1 MIQRFL
7 RSENKKDIVIVVITI
22 ILIIGGLA
30 YDFTKKLHKESLP
43 VTQVQDIDIN
53 SLKEKFPEDTEGDL
67 KRLSNEIK
75 KAKEEKAPTYRYY
88 TRSQEESDKKAQ
100 EYASK
105 QKADRIIKTTTTKEI
120 IGENKN
126 AGNDNEKDENKKTDQ
141 IIENN
146 YYAVNMEK
154 KHRVTVG
161 AAHIDKNSYITVGYQ
176 NRDVQY
182 TTFYSPTSGNV
193 GVGVNITIAKW

>member
-146 YYAVNMEK
+146 YYAVNTEK
-154 KHRVTVG
+154 KHRVAVG

>member
-1 MIQRFL
+1 MIREFL
-7 RSENKKDIVIVVITI
+7 RSENKKDIVIAIITI

-30 YDFTKKLHKESLP
+30 YGFTKKLNKEPPP
-43 VTQVQDIDIN
+43 VTQVQDTDVN
-53 SLKEKFPEDTEGDL
+53 SLREKFPDDSEKDL

-88 TRSQEESDKKAQ
+88 TRTQEEADKKAQ

-126 AGNDNEKDENKKTDQ
+126 TDNGDKKDENKKTDQ

-161 AAHIDKNSYITVGYQ
+161 AAHIDKNSYLTVGYQ
-176 NRDVQY
+176 NRDIQY
-182 TTFYSPTSGNV
+182 TAFYSPTSGNV
-193 GVGVNITIAKW
+193 GVGVNVTIAKW

>member
-1 MIQRFL
+1 M
-7 RSENKKDIVIVVITI
+7 ITI
-22 ILIIGGLA
+22 VTVILIIGGLA
-30 YDFTKKLHKESLP
+30 YGFSKKLHKEPPP
-43 VTQVQDIDIN
+43 VTQVQDTDVN
-53 SLKEKFPEDTEGDL
+53 SLREKFPEDTEGDL
-67 KRLSNEIK
+67 KRLSNEIE

-88 TRSQEESDKKAQ
+88 TRTQEEADKKAQ

-120 IGENKN
+120 VGENKN
-126 AGNDNEKDENKKTDQ
+126 PDNGGNKDENKKTDQ

-161 AAHIDKNSYITVGYQ
+161 AAHIDKNSYLTVGYQ
-176 NRDVQY
+176 NRDIQY
-182 TTFYSPTSGNV
+182 TAFYSPTSGNV
-193 GVGVNITIAKW
+193 GVGVNVTIAKW